1 MEVTTKRV
9 GMALILLLVLS
20 VFATGAFAQSN
31 TGSIS
36 GIVHDEGGAVIR
48 SATITVTNVGTNE
61 TRTTQSNDEGYYE
74 VPSLATGV
82 YKVVATA
89 TGFQEATV
97 NEVRLAVGAKLRVD
111 LNMPVGEVA
120 ASVTIADQTPTD
132 TVTSTVGD
140 TITSARVANVPINGR
155 DFTGLLAT
163 VPGSVQSTNQFQA
176 SINGIPSTFGGSS
189 VLVDGIDAG
198 RVDLNGTSNV
208 LGRIESRVNRV
219 SMDSVQEIQVVEQ
232 NYSAQYGQA
241 IGAVINPITKSGT
254 NQFHG
259 SVFDYF
265 RNEALDA
272 NDFFNNALGFPRSRF
287 RLNQFGGNVSGPI
300 VKDKLFFFTNYEGVR
315 QTRGTLFR
323 AFVPTPAFRTTFT
336 PAMAPV
342 LAVIRT
348 TFSTP
353 I

>member
-1 MEVTTKRV
+1 MADATLTKYLEKRLRRFE
-9 GMALILLLVLS
+9 MKDTSKQISMTLILLSVLAI
-20 VFATGAFAQSN
+20 FANGVFAQSN

-36 GIVHDEGGAVIR
+36 GIVQDQGGAVIR
-48 SATITVTNVGTNE
+48 GATITVTNVGTNE

-82 YKVVATA
+82 YKVVGSAA
-89 TGFQEATV
+89 GFQESTV
-97 NEVRLAVGAKLRVD
+97 SDARLAVGAKLRVD
-111 LNMPVGEVA
+111 PKMPVGGVA
-120 ASVTIADQTPTD
+120 ASVTVADQTATD
-132 TVTSTVGD
+132 TETSTVGD
-140 TITSARVANVPINGR
+140 TITSARVANAPINGR

-163 VPGSVQSTNQFQA
+163 VPGSVQTTNQFQT

-219 SMDSVQEIQVVEQ
+219 SVDSIQEVQVVEQ
-232 NYSAQYGQA
+232 NYSAQYGDA

-254 NQFHG
+254 NDFHG

-272 NDFFNNALGFPRSRF
+272 RDFFAGKQKF
-287 RLNQFGGNVSGPI
+287 RLNQFGGNVSGRLI
-300 VKDKLFFFTNYEGVR
+300 RNKLFFFTNYEGVR
-315 QTRGTLFR
+315 QTRGTTFTSLVPTAAFR
-323 AFVPTPAFRTTFT
+323 ATFAPA
-336 PAMAPV
+336 
-342 LAVIRT
+342 
-348 TFSTP
+348 
-353 I
+353 